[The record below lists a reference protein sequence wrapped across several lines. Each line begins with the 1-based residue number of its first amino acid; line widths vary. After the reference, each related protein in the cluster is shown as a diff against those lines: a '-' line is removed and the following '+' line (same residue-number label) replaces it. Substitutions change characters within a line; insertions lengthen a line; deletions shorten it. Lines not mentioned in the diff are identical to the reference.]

1 MIDRKQLKF
10 TARGFLAGARPSPWM
25 VVLAA
30 AAVLQILSLLQS
42 SVTNAAKIQS
52 LLLEYY
58 NNPENYEE
66 LLSRIMAAQPGVGA
80 WCIDLLLQIMALM
93 VSTGVIIFVIR
104 TVRDGKGSFG
114 NLLDGLPV
122 LLRVIGYE
130 IVTYVFVFLWSL
142 LFVIPGFI
150 AAYRY
155 RQGPYLLL
163 DHPEMG
169 IMDCISASKHMMKGH
184 KGELFVMDL
193 SFFGWF
199 FMQSVLLN
207 CLAMFLPALAA
218 TLLVLPLSAFVRAYT
233 EFTYFLYY
241 EALQG
246 IHYDSRIPSAD
257 KNDPVGGDF

>member
-142 LFVIPGFI
+142 LLVVPGII

-155 RQGPYLLL
+155 RQALYLLL
-163 DHPEMG
+163 DHPEK
-169 IMDCISASKHMMKGH
+169 SAWQCLRESGALMRGH
-184 KGELFVMDL
+184 KWELFVLDL
-193 SFFGWF
+193 SFLGW
-199 FMQSVLLN
+199 MLLS
-207 CLAMFLPALAA
+207 AMFAPVTIWLDPYRAITNANYYNR
-218 TLLVLPLSAFVRAYT
+218 LVGAQGGPRIYEGS
-233 EFTYFLYY
+233 FT
-241 EALQG
+241 
-246 IHYDSRIPSAD
+246 DIP
-257 KNDPVGGDF
+257 NDPQS